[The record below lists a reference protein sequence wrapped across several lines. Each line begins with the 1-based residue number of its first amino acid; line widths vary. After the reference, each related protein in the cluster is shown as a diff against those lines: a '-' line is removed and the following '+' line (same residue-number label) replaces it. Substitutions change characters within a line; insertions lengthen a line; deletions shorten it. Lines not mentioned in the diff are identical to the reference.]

1 MKVALQLLVEHT
13 LKDRLSNIRE
23 QTHIPVSK
31 LVSDIL
37 EKYLHEYEERY
48 DVQPELPMS
57 TKNSQVS
64 D

>member
-1 MKVALQLLVEHT
+1 MKVPLQLLIEHT
-13 LKDRLSNIRE
+13 LRDRLKNIKK
-23 QTHIPVSK
+23 QTSIPITK
-31 LVSDIL
+31 IVSDIL

-57 TKNSQVS
+57 TKNSQVF

>member
-1 MKVALQLLVEHT
+1 MKVPLQLLVEHT

-37 EKYLHEYEERY
+37 EKYLDEYEKRY
-48 DVQPELPMS
+48 GVQPELPIS
-57 TKNSQVS
+57 NKNS
-64 D
+64 

>member
-1 MKVALQLLVEHT
+1 MKVPLQLLIEHT
-13 LKDRLSNIRE
+13 LKDRLSNFRK

-37 EKYLHEYEERY
+37 ERYLHEYEERY

-57 TKNSQVS
+57 TKNLQVS

>member
-1 MKVALQLLVEHT
+1 VKVPLQLLIEHT
-13 LKDRLSNIRE
+13 LRDRLKNIKK
-23 QTHIPVSK
+23 QTSIPITK
-31 LVSDIL
+31 IVSDIL

-57 TKNSQVS
+57 TKNSQVF